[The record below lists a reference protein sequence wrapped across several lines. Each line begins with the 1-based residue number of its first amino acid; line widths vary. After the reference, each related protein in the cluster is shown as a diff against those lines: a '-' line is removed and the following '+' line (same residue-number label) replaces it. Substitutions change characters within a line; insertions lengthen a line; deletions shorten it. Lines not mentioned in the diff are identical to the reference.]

1 MAMARKTITIPD
13 AMDQWVKSQ
22 IERGRYGNDSE
33 YFRDLIRRDQDQ
45 QAKLDALRAA
55 IQKGRDSGES
65 EDTVSDILAERRP
78 GQAKGKVTDAFSE
91 PLPAEELDAWDQ

>member
-1 MAMARKTITIPD
+1 MSMARKTITIPD
-13 AMDQWVKSQ
+13 AMDRWVKSQ

-55 IQKGRDSGES
+55 VQEGRDSGVS
-65 EDTVSDILAERRP
+65 EDGVSEIVAEA
-78 GQAKGKVTDAFSE
+78 QAEIDAR
-91 PLPAEELDAWDQ
+91 L